1 MQLPSDIREAL
12 SEFFG
17 EVGAGLG
24 LYGRPQA
31 AADYAA
37 ALLEREPDVRL
48 SKALGGSRHPRAEA
62 ARTLLVKSRWDPFAV
77 AEGLLRRLHTWRKPS
92 SYVWSV
98 QVTALRE
105 HIQDDEP
112 RLNLVVICAAFPGL
126 EGIIEVPVM
135 MNLMEREPMPRA
147 EELVSCQLHALD
159 HIRGISPER
168 RVVSFGAASPGERF
182 RLDWFGW
189 LYLQL
194 LPPPESRVSMEFI
207 EEGREP
213 ISVDGLRARLINRG
227 LTGGM
232 PFIGTVSMAGEVPDW
247 PEGVYAYS
255 ASDKSVD
262 LRVTNLNP
270 YSPDFDLL
278 AIVAVAQSYVSGHL
292 DLTGAGLYR
301 GPSEVALMRH
311 LSLVKATTGF
321 VMERLARGC
330 VWAFERHQLAARR
343 YMDRYL
349 REVPAMGAQ
358 LLPGQVR
365 HARRVLDSGDDFDF
379 RSSSSQ

>member
-1 MQLPSDIREAL
+1 MQLPSDVREAL
-12 SEFFG
+12 SEFIG
-17 EVGAGLG
+17 DVGAGLG

-37 ALLEREPDVRL
+37 ALLEREPGVRL

-62 ARTLLVKSRWDPFAV
+62 ARTLLVKSPWDPVAV

-105 HIQDDEP
+105 HLEDDEP
-112 RLNLVVICAAFPGL
+112 RLNLVVISAAFPGL
-126 EGIIEVPVM
+126 EGVIEVPVM
-135 MNLMEREPMPRA
+135 LNLIEREAMPHA
-147 EELVSCQLHALD
+147 EALVSSQVHALD
-159 HIRGISPER
+159 HIRSFSPER
-168 RVVSFGAASPGERF
+168 RVVSFGAASPVNRF
-182 RLDWFGW
+182 RLHRLGW

-194 LPPPESRVSMEFI
+194 VPPPESRLPMEFI

-213 ISVDGLRARLINRG
+213 ISVEALRARLINRG
-227 LTGGM
+227 LTGGVG
-232 PFIGTVSMAGEVPDW
+232 FIGTVSMAGEVPDW

-255 ASDKSVD
+255 ASDKLVD
-262 LRVTNLNP
+262 LRVTNANP

-278 AIVAVAQSYVSGHL
+278 AIVALAQSYVSGHL
-292 DLTGAGLYR
+292 DLAGAGLYR
-301 GPSEVALMRH
+301 GPSPVALMRH
-311 LSLVKATTGF
+311 LSLVLATTGF
-321 VMERLARGC
+321 IMERLAYGC

-349 REVPAMGAQ
+349 REVPAMGSP
-358 LLPGQVR
+358 LLPGQVQ
-365 HARRVLDSGDDFDF
+365 HARSVLDQGEHFDF
-379 RSSSSQ
+379 RSANSE